1 MPFQVGLLVVQ
12 LIPSNR
18 KTRKIR
24 VLHSFILHCR
34 ILQMYMTEGKIEVNT
49 HADITSIQS
58 PTPSLV
64 HRLWMSS
71 PQLQTSQ
78 IPVAVVYALKV
89 NNYKDIYFRGTR
101 EMEEI
106 QNLQND
112 ICYSLVI
119 INFQYSKCQLPV
131 IRKDHTI

>member
-1 MPFQVGLLVVQ
+1 
-12 LIPSNR
+12 
-18 KTRKIR
+18 
-24 VLHSFILHCR
+24 
-34 ILQMYMTEGKIEVNT
+34 
-49 HADITSIQS
+49 
-58 PTPSLV
+58 
-64 HRLWMSS
+64 MSS

-89 NNYKDIYFRGTR
+89 SNYKDIYFRGTR